1 MGKWQLLPQLPPQSS
16 NGSVLHSGLQAI
28 CPVWTNLCSS
38 KPLAYGEESS
48 LSTVGISTELTLG
61 TLTPE
66 MAASLCVPCG
76 NLTDISVGVNDPP
89 GGICSGSASAR
100 WPCSGTCF
108 QFLAWGSRACGKVES
123 FLRLFH
129 SSDAPQ
135 GEKPSLS

>member
-1 MGKWQLLPQLPPQSS
+1 MGKWQLLPQLPPQNS

-28 CPVWTNLCSS
+28 CPVWTTLCSS

-89 GGICSGSASAR
+89 GGICSG
-100 WPCSGTCF
+100 
-108 QFLAWGSRACGKVES
+108 V
-123 FLRLFH
+123 
-129 SSDAPQ
+129 
-135 GEKPSLS
+135 SLSPVTMLWDPLSVSSMRKQSLW